1 MTCKIKLHSKGF
13 YQQILGAVTVLKFL
27 QKFALDFPYIC
38 LQFFPGNFTDKC
50 VENFFKRS
58 SSACD
63 ALRFFQQNPQELS
76 FSLQFIYCL
85 KQPFYQPAN
94 SRRISG
100 RRFSPS
106 EKIFGGR
113 ECVCCSQATVLRKL
127 FGVRFSCKHC
137 NFSRVC
143 LLVKMVSKT
152 VTRSFPRGKMNG
164 YVLEL
169 CQTFSQP
176 SPRHLLPHIDAQYM
190 KSFIF
195 PAGKSSIE
203 VNLDPADEVGS
214 EQD

>member
-1 MTCKIKLHSKGF
+1 MKKWS
-13 YQQILGAVTVLKFL
+13 ILLT
-27 QKFALDFPYIC
+27 I
-38 LQFFPGNFTDKC
+38 FF
-50 VENFFKRS
+50 
-58 SSACD
+58 
-63 ALRFFQQNPQELS
+63 
-76 FSLQFIYCL
+76 FSLFFCTL
-85 KQPFYQPAN
+85 KYGKMI
-94 SRRISG
+94 RISNMSFF
-100 RRFSPS
+100 RFCRKN
-106 EKIFGGR
+106 EKIDWPKCAR
-113 ECVCCSQATVLRKL
+113 TCSQATVLRKL

-190 KSFIF
+190 KSFIV

-214 EQD
+214 EQDWSWRCHQKRARRQRYGVFYY